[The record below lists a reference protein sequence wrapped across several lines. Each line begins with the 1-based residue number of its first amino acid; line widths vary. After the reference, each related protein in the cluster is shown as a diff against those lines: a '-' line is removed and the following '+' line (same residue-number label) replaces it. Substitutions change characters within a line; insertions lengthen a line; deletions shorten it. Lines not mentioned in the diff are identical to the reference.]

1 MENGTMVNDGGLRAT
16 AVLNTLI
23 GIWVF
28 VSPWVYGAG
37 SNGNAWNSW
46 IVGAL
51 IAIIAIIRSA
61 NPLTTRA
68 LGWVN
73 MILGAWLFISP
84 WIYGYT
90 ANSGR
95 FINSL
100 CAGAIV
106 FILSL
111 YGATAHS
118 THTTPPVTTRT

>member
-1 MENGTMVNDGGLRAT
+1 MANETTVNDGGLRAT
-16 AVLNTLI
+16 AVLNILL

-28 VSPWVYGAG
+28 VSPWVYGAA
-37 SNGNAWNSW
+37 SHSNAWNSW

-51 IAIIAIIRSA
+51 IAIFAIIRSA
-61 NPLTTRA
+61 NPLTTRG

-73 MILGAWLFISP
+73 MILGAWVFISP
-84 WIYGYT
+84 WVYGYT

-100 CAGAIV
+100 CAGAII

-111 YGATAHS
+111 YGATAHT
-118 THTTPPVTTRT
+118 THTTPPMPTRP